1 MEAECLEKIHNELKR
16 HKVQRKLSTMD
27 NLHYRFR
34 AAKHDGRR
42 LQAASERN
50 GRRWSGHF
58 VWRNTTADFELFI
71 ASIGMSF
78 VTGNNKG
85 AFRYIM
91 GKFEDFLSI
100 SSREN
105 ALRVTRL
112 VNMLCRNL
120 LAKI

>member
-1 MEAECLEKIHNELKR
+1 
-16 HKVQRKLSTMD
+16 MD

-58 VWRNTTADFELFI
+58 VWRSTTADFELFI
-71 ASIGMSF
+71 ASIGKSF

>member
-1 MEAECLEKIHNELKR
+1 MSSLFSHLLLMFAMHS
-16 HKVQRKLSTMD
+16 RKMYMPPSLWPMD
-27 NLHYRFR
+27 NLHYRFQ

-91 GKFEDFLSI
+91 GEI
-100 SSREN
+100 
-105 ALRVTRL
+105 
-112 VNMLCRNL
+112 
-120 LAKI
+120 

>member
-1 MEAECLEKIHNELKR
+1 
-16 HKVQRKLSTMD
+16 MD

-34 AAKHDGRR
+34 AAKHYGRR

-78 VTGNNKG
+78 VTEITRELFAILWGN
-85 AFRYIM
+85 
-91 GKFEDFLSI
+91 
-100 SSREN
+100 
-105 ALRVTRL
+105 LRIF
-112 VNMLCRNL
+112 CP
-120 LAKI
+120 LAVEKMR

>member
-1 MEAECLEKIHNELKR
+1 M
-16 HKVQRKLSTMD
+16 MD

-50 GRRWSGHF
+50 GRR
-58 VWRNTTADFELFI
+58 WRNTTADFELFI

-91 GKFEDFLSI
+91 GKFEDFS
-100 SSREN
+100 
-105 ALRVTRL
+105 VH
-112 VNMLCRNL
+112 
-120 LAKI
+120 